1 MPTASSLVKQAYT
14 IAKNQGMS
22 DQQIQNKAQSFV
34 SNTNSN
40 TNSNNNTT
48 ITSNSTT
55 SNTAKDSSG
64 KTIDDYKADYKAAH
78 DRGDADGMEAANKG
92 ANAIREAIGE
102 TPQYANEDIARVR
115 AESSSSNGGS
125 SNGGSLGGGSSGGG
139 SSNSTNKQYVGD
151 YEKALSVAQPGS
163 NGNADYYG
171 TGYTGALYATTPS
184 GQTITVNYVNGVM
197 QNKDSVPNGTI
208 VHSKDGQQNYIYGT
222 AQQQAQQ
229 QVQQTGTPTVSA
241 LQNTAPDLTSLLNS
255 WLEAARQ
262 QSQLQADYAVSQ
274 GVNELTRAQEDAQE
288 QFATER
294 NQIAATE
301 AKAKDNQAL
310 YNERRGDRGGIGSAQ
325 YDAIM
330 AAAAQNQLA
339 VTQAQTKLSTDTAR
353 QIADLRAQGE
363 FEKAD
368 AILELTQTY
377 LSQLMSLKQWAAE
390 FNLSVDEFNKQLE
403 QFNLNYEIDLA
414 QLTGTYR
421 GQRTLS
427 GQQLDAS
434 MTGYY
439 NGKPTL
445 ELQQSLAQAGLTL
458 AGTYGIAPSESQIAA
473 MQSLYGYT
481 PEQIDDIVT
490 TTRLALQTG
499 GSSGGGGTPTKK
511 NDDDTVKQNTV
522 LDTSKDA
529 AYKTAQAQ
537 IDQDN
542 ADAAYFTLLQ
552 HYVGTALTEA
562 IYALFDSET
571 AKRYLGR
578 MSSGT
583 AIALI
588 DRHARS
594 DKEKEQ
600 AIIGLVSSGRLTQ
613 QQADDIVD
621 AFNNPKK

>member
-14 IAKNQGMS
+14 IAKSQGMS
-22 DQQIQNKAQSFV
+22 DQQIQDKAQSFV

-40 TNSNNNTT
+40 NNTT
-48 ITSNSTT
+48 TTGDSTT
-55 SNTAKDSSG
+55 SNTVKDGSG
-64 KTIDDYKADYKAAH
+64 KTIDDYKADYNAARE
-78 DRGDADGMEAANKG
+78 RGDAAGMEAANKG
-92 ANAIREAIGE
+92 ANAIREANGE
-102 TPQYANEDIARVR
+102 APQYANEDIAKVR
-115 AESSSSNGGS
+115 AESASNNGGS
-125 SNGGSLGGGSSGGG
+125 SNGS
-139 SSNSTNKQYVGD
+139 SSNNQYVGN
-151 YEKALSVAQPGS
+151 YSQASSVAQQG
-163 NGNADYYG
+163 GGG
-171 TGYTGALYATTPS
+171 TGDGYTGTMQATTPD
-184 GQTITVNYVNGVM
+184 GRTITVNYVNGAM
-197 QNKDSVPNGTI
+197 QNKDSVPNGTV
-208 VHSKDGQQNYIYGT
+208 VHAPNGQNYIYGT

-229 QVQQTGTPTVSA
+229 PVPQTGTPTVSA
-241 LQNTAPDLTSLLNS
+241 LSNTAPDLTSLLNT
-255 WLEAARQ
+255 WLEAAKQ

-294 NQIAATE
+294 NQIAAAE

-363 FEKAD
+363 FQKAD

-439 NGKPTL
+439 NGQPTL

-499 GSSGGGGTPTKK
+499 GSSGGGGGSTTNDEKKTKPDVK
-511 NDDDTVKQNTV
+511 TDPLGWLKYNDVRTRNDAYQLLLANGYKAAGETGASASYWANRYQEYLNGQKSNPSSLSYNEDEGTFYWSGKTYASVNALRNAVDDAYDKGNIDYQTV
-522 LDTSKDA
+522 LD
-529 AYKTAQAQ
+529 
-537 IDQDN
+537 I
-542 ADAAYFTLLQ
+542 TL
-552 HYVGTALTEA
+552 ALN
-562 IYALFDSET
+562 
-571 AKRYLGR
+571 RY
-578 MSSGT
+578 SFS
-583 AIALI
+583 
-588 DRHARS
+588 
-594 DKEKEQ
+594 
-600 AIIGLVSSGRLTQ
+600 
-613 QQADDIVD
+613 
-621 AFNNPKK
+621 FN